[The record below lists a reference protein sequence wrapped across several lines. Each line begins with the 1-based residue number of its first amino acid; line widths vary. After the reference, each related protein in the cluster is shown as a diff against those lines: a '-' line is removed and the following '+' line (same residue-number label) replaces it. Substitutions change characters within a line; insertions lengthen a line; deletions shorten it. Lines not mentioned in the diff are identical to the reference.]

1 MKLLLAEDEKAM
13 SMALVAVLEHS
24 GYEVDAVYDGMAAVE
39 KGRSNTYDC
48 MIFDIMMPKLDG
60 IGALKELRSSGDTTP
75 VIMLTAKAE
84 VDDRITGL
92 DAGADDYLTK
102 PFAMAELLARIR
114 SMTRRSTTFTPTKLT
129 AGNVSLDVEEQELS
143 CKNAIRL
150 ANKETKLMKFFM
162 LNMGKSVSTETIFS
176 HVWKNEADVTE
187 EIVWIYVSYLR
198 EKLTAIQADIQIIGE
213 KNGTFLLQA
222 KETEA

>member
-24 GYEVDAVYDGMAAVE
+24 GYEVDVVYDGMAAVE

-114 SMTRRSTTFTPTKLT
+114 SMTRRSTTFTPSKL
-129 AGNVSLDVEEQELS
+129 AVGHVELDVEEQELS

-162 LNMGKSVSTETIFS
+162 LNMGKSLSTEAIFS
-176 HVWKNEADVTE
+176 HVWKDEEDVTE
-187 EIVWIYVSYLR
+187 DIVWIYVSYLR
-198 EKLTAIQADIQIIGE
+198 EKLTAIQADIQILGE

-222 KETEA
+222 KGMEA

>member
-39 KGRSNTYDC
+39 KGSSNTYDC

-60 IGALKELRSSGDTTP
+60 IGALKQLRNSGDTTP

-114 SMTRRSTTFTPTKLT
+114 SMTRRSTAFTPSKLA
-129 AGNVSLDVEEQELS
+129 AGNVELDVEEQELS

-150 ANKETKLMKFFM
+150 ASKETKLMKFFM
-162 LNMGKSVSTETIFS
+162 LNMGKSLSTEAIFS
-176 HVWKNEADVTE
+176 HVWKDEEDVTE
-187 EIVWIYVSYLR
+187 DIVWIYVSYLR
-198 EKLTAIQADIQIIGE
+198 EKLTAIQADVEIIGE
-213 KNGTFLLQA
+213 KNGSFLLQT
-222 KETEA
+222 KEMEA

>member
-39 KGRSNTYDC
+39 KGSSNTYDC

-60 IGALKELRSSGDTTP
+60 IGALKKLRSSGDTTP

-84 VDDRITGL
+84 VDDRIAGL

-129 AGNVSLDVEEQELS
+129 AGNVSLNVEEQELS
-143 CKNAIRL
+143 CQNAIRL

-176 HVWKNEADVTE
+176 HVWKDEEDVTE
-187 EIVWIYVSYLR
+187 DIVWIYVSYLR

-222 KETEA
+222 KEREA

>member
-1 MKLLLAEDEKAM
+1 MKILLAEDEKAM
-13 SMALVAVLEHS
+13 SMALVAVLKHS

-39 KGRSNTYDC
+39 KGRSDTYDC

-60 IGALKELRSSGDTTP
+60 IGALKELRRSGDTTP

-114 SMTRRSTTFTPTKLT
+114 SMTRRSTSFTPSKLT
-129 AGNVSLDVEEQELS
+129 AGNVELDVEEQELS

-150 ANKETKLMKFFM
+150 ASKETKLMKFFI
-162 LNMGKSVSTETIFS
+162 LNMGKSLSTEAIFS
-176 HVWKNEADVTE
+176 HVWKDEDDVTE
-187 EIVWIYVSYLR
+187 DIVWIYVSYLR

-213 KNGTFLLQA
+213 KNGDFLLQA
-222 KETEA
+222 KEMEA

>member
-114 SMTRRSTTFTPTKLT
+114 SMTRRSTTFTPSKLT

-162 LNMGKSVSTETIFS
+162 LNMGKSLSTEVIFA